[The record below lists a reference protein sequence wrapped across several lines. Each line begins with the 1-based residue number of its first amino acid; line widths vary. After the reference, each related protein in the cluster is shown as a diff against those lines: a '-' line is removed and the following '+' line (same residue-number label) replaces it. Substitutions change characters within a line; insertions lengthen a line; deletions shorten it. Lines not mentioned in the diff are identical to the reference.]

1 MAKRRPLRKVNLA
14 LLRKQHADAKRQL
27 EKSQREYEEAT
38 EALEEGENI
47 TFLSAVRDHGI
58 TPEELA
64 DLLREFY
71 GDRTETTGGSQKR
84 TAASVI
90 SDEKEEESHE

>member
-1 MAKRRPLRKVNLA
+1 MAKRRPLKKVNLA

-27 EKSQREYEEAT
+27 EKSQHEYEEAA
-38 EALEEGENI
+38 EALEEGEN
-47 TFLSAVRDHGI
+47 TSYLAAVRDHGI

-71 GDRTETTGGSQKR
+71 GKPAENVGGNQETS
-84 TAASVI
+84 AAPDI
-90 SDEKEEESHE
+90 SDEKEVTPYE

>member
-27 EKSQREYEEAT
+27 EKSQREYEEAA
-38 EALEEGENI
+38 EALEEGENT

-58 TPEELA
+58 SPEELT

-71 GDRTETTGGSQKR
+71 GDRTETMGGSLKH
-84 TAASVI
+84 TSASVL

>member
-14 LLRKQHADAKRQL
+14 LLRKQHADAKQQL
-27 EKSQREYEEAT
+27 EKSQREYEEAA
-38 EALEEGENI
+38 EALEEGENT
-47 TFLSAVRDHGI
+47 TFLSAVREHGI
-58 TPEELA
+58 SPEELA

-84 TAASVI
+84 SAASVL
-90 SDEKEEESHE
+90 SDEKEEQSHE

>member
-27 EKSQREYEEAT
+27 EKSQREYEEAA

-47 TFLSAVRDHGI
+47 SFLSAVRDHGI
-58 TPEELA
+58 SPEELA

-71 GDRTETTGGSQKR
+71 GDRTETTGGRQKN
-84 TAASVI
+84 TAASVL
-90 SDEKEEESHE
+90 SDEKEEEFHE

>member
-1 MAKRRPLRKVNLA
+1 MANRRPLKKVNLA

-27 EKSQREYEEAT
+27 EKSQREYEEAA
-38 EALEEGENI
+38 EALEEGENT
-47 TFLSAVRDHGI
+47 TFLSAVREHGI
-58 TPEELA
+58 SPEELF

-84 TAASVI
+84 TVASVI

>member
-1 MAKRRPLRKVNLA
+1 MKKNPVNLDPTMKNGYIPA
-14 LLRKQHADAKRQL
+14 P
-27 EKSQREYEEAT
+27 YV
-38 EALEEGENI
+38 LEEGENI

>member
-27 EKSQREYEEAT
+27 EKSQREYEEAA
-38 EALEEGENI
+38 EALEEGEN
-47 TFLSAVRDHGI
+47 TAFLSAVRDHGI
-58 TPEELA
+58 TPEELS

-71 GDRTETTGGSQKR
+71 GDRAETTSGSQKR
-84 TAASVI
+84 TAASAI

>member
-1 MAKRRPLRKVNLA
+1 MAKRRPLRKVNLS

-27 EKSQREYEEAT
+27 EKSQREYEEAA
-38 EALEEGENI
+38 EALEEGENT

-58 TPEELA
+58 TPEELV
-64 DLLREFY
+64 DFLREFY
-71 GDRTETTGGSQKR
+71 GDRTETMGGSQKR

-90 SDEKEEESHE
+90 PDEKEEESHE

>member
-1 MAKRRPLRKVNLA
+1 MAKRRPLKKVNLA

-27 EKSQREYEEAT
+27 EKSQREYEEAA
-38 EALEEGENI
+38 EALEEGEN
-47 TFLSAVRDHGI
+47 TSYLAVVRDHGI

-71 GDRTETTGGSQKR
+71 GKPAENTDGSQE
-84 TAASVI
+84 TSATSDI
-90 SDEKEEESHE
+90 SDEKEVTPYE

>member
-27 EKSQREYEEAT
+27 EKSQREYEEAA
-38 EALEEGENI
+38 EELEEGENI
-47 TFLSAVRDHGI
+47 SFLSAVRDHGI

-71 GDRTETTGGSQKR
+71 GDRAETTGSSQKHS
-84 TAASVI
+84 AASVI

>member
-27 EKSQREYEEAT
+27 EKSQREYEEAV
-38 EALEEGENI
+38 EALEEGENT

-64 DLLREFY
+64 DFLREFY
-71 GDRTETTGGSQKR
+71 GDHVEPTDGSQKR
-84 TAASVI
+84 TAASLI

>member
-1 MAKRRPLRKVNLA
+1 MAKRRPLRQVNLA

-27 EKSQREYEEAT
+27 EKSQREYEEAAK
-38 EALEEGENI
+38 ALEEGENI
-47 TFLSAVRDHGI
+47 SFLSAVRDHGI
-58 TPEELA
+58 SPEELA

-71 GDRTETTGGSQKR
+71 GDRTETTGGSPKR
-84 TAASVI
+84 AAASVI